1 MNGFGE
7 QTVAAIT
14 TAYRVDTVIILPIV
28 NFGSGI
34 ATVVAQNI
42 GAGNQERAKK
52 VLKAGMVMISI
63 VSLCLT
69 GLVLAAG
76 GYLIAM
82 FGLTQESVEIG
93 KSFFRAIASCYIVY
107 GLAMAVRGYLEG
119 TGDMLFFRNSR
130 YCFFRS

>member
-7 QTVAAIT
+7 QTVARIT

-42 GAGNQERAKK
+42 GAGNQRGAKK

-63 VSLCLT
+63 VSLRLT
-69 GLVLAAG
+69 G
-76 GYLIAM
+76 
-82 FGLTQESVEIG
+82 
-93 KSFFRAIASCYIVY
+93 
-107 GLAMAVRGYLEG
+107 
-119 TGDMLFFRNSR
+119 
-130 YCFFRS
+130 